1 MFESA
6 RLKLTLFYLAILL
19 AFSLLLTWGLR
30 ALVQIEFKRINEA
43 QRGAVHDIGLE
54 YFGPT
59 LPRQSDRDFAQV
71 QTSQQHLTQVRL
83 NQETAILNLGVLVVG
98 GALSY
103 WYAGRT
109 LKPIQE
115 AHERQKRFTADA
127 SHELRTPL
135 ASMRLENEVFLRQ
148 PDFNEAEARSQITSN
163 LEEVA
168 RLEGLTAR
176 LLDLNNYENVQ
187 LKPQKLDTR
196 ALVNEA
202 IERFQAA
209 APESGVSFRNGAA
222 KATALGDRE
231 SLLQLIGILLDNAV
245 KYGPPKG
252 KVEILGELR
261 GDAYALAVRDHGGGI
276 AEADLPH
283 IFERMYRGDK
293 ARSHAVSGYGIG
305 LSLAKQ
311 IAEANGATLE
321 ASNHPKGG
329 AVFTLTLPKG

>member
-6 RLKLTLFYLAILL
+6 RIKLTLFYLAILL

-30 ALVQIEFKRINEA
+30 ALVQVEFKRINEA
-43 QRGAVHDIGLE
+43 QRGAVHNIGLE
-54 YFGPT
+54 YFGPA
-59 LPRQSDRDFAQV
+59 LPQQSDRDFAQV
-71 QTSQQHLTQVRL
+71 QTDQQHLTQARL

-127 SHELRTPL
+127 SHELKTPL

-148 PDFNEAEARSQITSN
+148 TNFDEAEARSQITSN

-187 LKPQKLDTR
+187 LKPQKMDAH
-196 ALVNEA
+196 ALAGEA
-202 IERFQAA
+202 IKRFETAR
-209 APESGVSFRNGAA
+209 PELDVRFSNDAA
-222 KATALGDRE
+222 KAAVMGDRE
-231 SLLQLIGILLDNAV
+231 SLLQLLGILLDNAV
-245 KYGPPKG
+245 KYGPLKG
-252 KVEILGELR
+252 SVEISGEPH
-261 GDAYALAVRDHGGGI
+261 GDNYELAVRDHGGGI

-293 ARSHAVSGYGIG
+293 ARSHAVNGYGIG

-311 IAEANGATLE
+311 IAEANRATLQ
-321 ASNHPKGG
+321 ASNHSKGG